1 MKKSILTL
9 AIIACFALL
18 LTACS
23 GGGGGSTSTNA
34 VEQALTIDHF
44 NNHTW
49 KDGTTELV
57 FNNKKLTVKVGGTD
71 TAKDKTYTLTNI
83 ADGGRTGIIKSDAIG
98 GNQEMTFNFDKTV
111 NPTKVTLK
119 YGGTSVTYTKQ

>member
-1 MKKSILTL
+1 M
-9 AIIACFALL
+9 AA
-18 LTACS
+18 
-23 GGGGGSTSTNA
+23 TSTNA

-49 KDGTTELV
+49 KDRTTELV

-83 ADGGRTGIIKSDAIG
+83 ADGGRTGIIKSEG
-98 GNQEMTFNFDKTV
+98 LGNQEMTFNFDKTV

-119 YGGTSVTYTKQ
+119 YGGASVTYTKQ

>member
-1 MKKSILTL
+1 MKKSILMLTF
-9 AIIACFALL
+9 AACFALL

-57 FNNKKLTVKVGGTD
+57 FKNKKLTVKAGGND
-71 TAKDKTYTLTNI
+71 VSKDKTYTLTNI
-83 ADGGRTGIIKSDAIG
+83 ADGGRTGIIKSEALN
-98 GNQEMTFNFDKTV
+98 GNNEINFNFDKTV

-119 YGGTSVTYTKQ
+119 YGGSSATYTKQ